1 MTAKILAFPS
11 GKQIPAL
18 TKEQREPIS
27 KKIADAQTKKYADA
41 VADGIMIQMLGTLQH
56 EGMNIGKKVDKEGGK
71 TFLDVGIFMEAFRSM
86 LYRELDINHPF
97 HYVTDNLMYVETS
110 KNKKYSVIDYSGKEI
125 VDKTEEVNITFDGED
140 IKNDTDRLQPDS
152 DK

>member
-125 VDKTEEVNITFDGED
+125 VDREEANVEFEGED

>member
-27 KKIADAQTKKYADA
+27 KKIADAKTKKYADA

-125 VDKTEEVNITFDGED
+125 VDREEANVEFEGED
-140 IKNDTDRLQPDS
+140 IKNDIDRLQPDS

>member
-1 MTAKILAFPS
+1 
-11 GKQIPAL
+11 
-18 TKEQREPIS
+18 
-27 KKIADAQTKKYADA
+27 
-41 VADGIMIQMLGTLQH
+41 MIQMLGTLQH
-56 EGMNIGKKVDKEGGK
+56 EGMDIGKNADKEGSK

-125 VDKTEEVNITFDGED
+125 VDKEEANVEFEGED
-140 IKNDTDRLQPDS
+140 IKNDIDRLQPDS

>member
-125 VDKTEEVNITFDGED
+125 VDREEANVEFEGED
-140 IKNDTDRLQPDS
+140 IKNDIDRLQPDS

>member
-18 TKEQREPIS
+18 TKEQKEPIS
-27 KKIADAQTKKYADA
+27 KKIADAQTKKYADD

-125 VDKTEEVNITFDGED
+125 VDREEANVEFEGED
-140 IKNDTDRLQPDS
+140 IKNDIDRLQPDS